1 MGQIDYSR
9 RLLRLEIN
17 DLIFRFVN
25 MHKPFEP
32 SHQLWVR
39 PNVTSSPL
47 NKNLSVNEVR
57 GIKVTEFEE
66 LAERRLVSNVFL
78 DAVKEREF
86 LLSWRHRGRRLD
98 GFWQRGDEGRRNS
111 RNLTLRRLMMVNLG
125 SLFILSVIQITTK
138 SLHKTQN
145 KVNYR

>member
-1 MGQIDYSR
+1 MGQIDDSR

-17 DLIFRFVN
+17 DLTFRFVN

-86 LLSWRHRGRRLD
+86 LLSWRHGGRWLY
-98 GFWQRGDEGRRNS
+98 GFWQRRDEGRRNS
-111 RNLTLRRLMMVNLG
+111 RNLTL
-125 SLFILSVIQITTK
+125 
-138 SLHKTQN
+138 
-145 KVNYR
+145 